1 MRTLHNRKPGLPS
14 IWGLVLIAVLAAC
27 GSDGSDNKTVAVNLS
42 LVMDGRQAA
51 QRAPLSRLFAWLEQW
66 FPGASPAWAQQAVT
80 DITRINVQ
88 ISGPGIPAPATADV
102 PVTNPTSGQV
112 IPVSIQAPAGP
123 NRTITVAAFNGANG
137 KIFGG
142 TLPGV
147 NLTGGAPVNLELTL
161 VRLFTVAVQKQ
172 GNGAGTVTSSP
183 AGIDCG
189 GTCQSQFPEGTTV
202 SLNAAAAPGSAF
214 AGWSGGCS
222 GLGAC
227 TVSGEATVTARFNV
241 AASTN
246 HLHVN
251 IGGTGAGT
259 VSSVPSGIACG
270 PGCDAD
276 FETGTLVT
284 LTASPAAGSTFS
296 SWSGGGCSGG
306 IATCVVVMNTDQSVT
321 AIFDAVVSVPMST
334 LTVEKSGSGNG
345 TVTSAP
351 SGIDCGN
358 RCSASFPTG
367 NTVSLT
373 ANAAPGSTFV
383 TWTGA
388 CSGSGGCTV
397 LLNSDQTVAAQFD
410 LVPQFVTLTVNKSG
424 RGTGTVTDNTGLI
437 VCGAVCQAT
446 YLQGTQITLTATPD
460 FGSTFNE
467 WRNGP
472 CNNQTGLCVLTMDRD
487 RTVDANFGGGGGPGG
502 G

>member
-1 MRTLHNRKPGLPS
+1 MHIQRKRTGLSSMWAIP
-14 IWGLVLIAVLAAC
+14 LIAVLAAC
-27 GSDGSDNKTVAVNLS
+27 GSDSSDGKTVAVNLS
-42 LVMDGRQAA
+42 LLVDGRQAEH
-51 QRAPLSRLFAWLEQW
+51 RSVPSKLFAFLERW
-66 FPGASPAWAQQAVT
+66 FPGPRPAWAQSVT
-80 DITRINVQ
+80 DIARINVQ

-123 NRTITVAAFNGANG
+123 NRTITVAAFNGVND

-161 VRLFTVAVQKQ
+161 VRLFTVTVRKQ
-172 GNGAGTVTSSP
+172 GNGSGTVTSSP

-189 GTCQSQFPEGTTV
+189 ETCQSQFPEGTPV

-227 TVSGEATVTARFNV
+227 TVSGEATVTAGFNV
-241 AASTN
+241 PASTN

-251 IGGTGAGT
+251 IGGTGAGS
-259 VSSVPSGIACG
+259 VSSVPSGISCG
-270 PGCDAD
+270 AGCDAD
-276 FETGTLVT
+276 FETGTRVT
-284 LTASPAAGSTFS
+284 LTASPGAGTTFN

-321 AIFDAVVSVPMST
+321 AIFDAVVPVPMST
-334 LTVEKSGSGNG
+334 LTVEKNGSGNG

-358 RCSASFPTG
+358 RCTASFPTG
-367 NTVSLT
+367 NAVSLT
-373 ANAAPGSTFV
+373 ANAAAGSTFV

-410 LVPQFVTLTVNKSG
+410 LLPVFVTLTVNKSG

-460 FGSTFNE
+460 LGSTFNE

-472 CNNQTGLCVLTMDRD
+472 CNNQTGQCVLTMDRN
-487 RTVDANFGGGGGPGG
+487 RTADANFDLVGGGGGG
-502 G
+502 

>member
-1 MRTLHNRKPGLPS
+1 MHIHHKGTRLSS
-14 IWGLVLIAVLAAC
+14 IWSLLLIAVLAAC
-27 GSDGSDNKTVAVNLS
+27 GSDSSDGKTVAVNLS
-42 LVMDGRQAA
+42 LVVDGRQAEHHSI
-51 QRAPLSRLFAWLEQW
+51 PSRLFAFLERW
-66 FPGASPAWAQQAVT
+66 FPGSRPAWAQSVT
-80 DITRINVQ
+80 DIARINVQ

-123 NRTITVAAFNGANG
+123 NRTITVAAFNGVND

-189 GTCQSQFPEGTTV
+189 GTCQSQFPEGTTI
-202 SLNAAAAPGSAF
+202 SLNAAAASGSAF

-259 VSSVPSGIACG
+259 VSSVPSGISCG
-270 PGCDAD
+270 AGCDAD
-276 FETGTLVT
+276 FETGTRVT
-284 LTASPAAGSTFS
+284 LTASPSAGSTFN

-306 IATCVVVMNTDQSVT
+306 ITTCVVVMNTDQSVT

-334 LTVEKSGSGNG
+334 LTVEKNGSGNG

-358 RCSASFPTG
+358 RCTATFPTG
-367 NTVSLT
+367 NSVSLT

-388 CSGSGGCTV
+388 CSGSGGCTI

-410 LVPQFVTLTVNKSG
+410 LLPVFVTLTVNKSG
-424 RGTGTVTDNTGLI
+424 RGTGTVTDNTGAI
-437 VCGAVCQAT
+437 VCGFTCQAT

-487 RTVDANFGGGGGPGG
+487 RTVDANFGEGGGPGG